1 MRLTKLIAIVM
12 IGFTCSVQA
21 DQSEIE
27 YLLNAVA
34 DSNCEYFRN
43 GKKHSAEKAA
53 KHLRMKYDRA
63 KKYVTSAEDFIA
75 KLASRSSISKKPYR
89 YTCPDGSN
97 GYTATWFRKKLSDY
111 RARVALQSP

>member
-1 MRLTKLIAIVM
+1 MRLGKLFAIAM
-12 IGFTCSVQA
+12 IWFACSAQA
-21 DQSEIE
+21 EPNEIE

-53 KHLRMKYDRA
+53 KHLRMKYGRA
-63 KKYVTSAEDFIA
+63 KKYVKSAEDFIS

-89 YTCPDGSN
+89 YACPDGTA
-97 GYTATWFRKKLSDY
+97 GFTATWFRKKLTDY
-111 RARVALQSP
+111 RAQVASQSP